1 MKGQRKQIFSVSVRV
16 CENIHQRD
24 LCDCE
29 CELLPPMK
37 VAQIPI
43 EPKITHTTPVVNGV
57 HS

>member
-37 VAQIPI
+37 IAQNSNLEIS
-43 EPKITHTTPVVNGV
+43 KITPPHNF
-57 HS
+57 